1 MQSSRGASGAQLV
14 DMSLKMSAR
23 WFAEFQGRA
32 LWALALNRH
41 ARVLVSTNAMLNF
54 TFSSCQ
60 FRMLVLQPRLA
71 PLALFAVTE
80 LDPWVRCLVV
90 ALDCS
95 ACTDTRG
102 VRPWHPR
109 EIAERLSSPGGRFDR
124 GARPGGSGPEELHV
138 VPEDCVS
145 IVLHGLVMVPE
156 RPGDAPALRLR
167 ARDPAPQLLHTD

>member
-1 MQSSRGASGAQLV
+1 MRTNSIQHICMYFSFHCEFISLCVYVCVYNILLFHLVSLECLYFSLAWRLLHSLQSLNLIPGCA
-14 DMSLKMSAR
+14 
-23 WFAEFQGRA
+23 A
-32 LWALALNRH
+32 LWWLWTALL
-41 ARVLVSTNAMLNF
+41 
-54 TFSSCQ
+54 
-60 FRMLVLQPRLA
+60 
-71 PLALFAVTE
+71 
-80 LDPWVRCLVV
+80 
-90 ALDCS
+90 
-95 ACTDTRG
+95 CTDTRG

-167 ARDPAPQLLHTD
+167 AHDPAPQLLHTD